1 MASLAQRRCD
11 LLVQSIMY
19 ERKLKNNQFEKD
31 KRKRKL
37 GTLHMKSKEHVGNAD
52 YQQKRYEKFHRFNK
66 KIDKKEFAILGGLN
80 IILLMSGVFLGYLP
94 HLIVAIC
101 LLPVCVAR
109 IVTHIM
115 EKKAEEQL
123 GKEQNA
129 IDGLQLQ
136 INQIT
141 RELEKIKQEKIS
153 ITEKKNVVDEGLK
166 EIDEYIASLPDFQET
181 NEVSQNITDR
191 SLAYEPTPT
200 PSLIIK

>member
-80 IILLMSGVFLGYLP
+80 IILLMSGVCLGYLP

-115 EKKAEEQL
+115 EKKVAEQL

-141 RELEKIKQEKIS
+141 RELEKLN
-153 ITEKKNVVDEGLK
+153 KKKFLLLK
-166 EIDEYIASLPDFQET
+166 RKML
-181 NEVSQNITDR
+181 
-191 SLAYEPTPT
+191 LM
-200 PSLIIK
+200 KG